1 MDVSIDKYGFKSLSM
16 GYVSDNNISEIENIH
31 HRIVFGIKKYF
42 ENCGGGKAILGLSGG
57 IDSAL
62 VAALAVEALGCNRVV
77 GVLLPSQYSSEH
89 SVNDAVRLANNL
101 GIEYMTIPIERSY
114 NAIISEL
121 APIFDGTQS
130 GVAEENLQARVRGM
144 MLMTIA
150 NKFGYILL
158 NTSNKSESAVGYG
171 TIYGDMCGGIAVIG
185 SLYKGQVYELSNYIN
200 RDAEII
206 PYNSITKPPSAELRP
221 DQKDTDSLPEY
232 EVLDAILNEYIE
244 NGATINKIIEMGFD
258 GAVVNKCLNL
268 LMISEWK
275 RLQAAP
281 SL

>member
-89 SVNDAVRLANNL
+89 SVSDAVRLANNL

-121 APIFDGTQS
+121 APIFEGTQS

-206 PYNSITKPPSAELRP
+206 PYNSIIKPPSAELRP

-232 EVLDAILNEYIE
+232 EILDAILNEYIE